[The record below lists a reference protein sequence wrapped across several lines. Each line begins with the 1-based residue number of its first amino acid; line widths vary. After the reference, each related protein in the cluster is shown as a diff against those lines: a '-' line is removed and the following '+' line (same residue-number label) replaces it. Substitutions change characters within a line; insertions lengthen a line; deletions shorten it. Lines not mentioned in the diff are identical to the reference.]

1 MTCGTCRKYRKSSR
15 SSWWSEFQSL
25 AESCWTWTRADS
37 VNSCSARQ
45 WVSQK
50 AEHVHGT
57 DDFSWLNGNHTV
69 KSLSLIWQSISG
81 YSGGCPFPKSW
92 LAWFNLD
99 LGLQT
104 RDVHFSFV
112 HKLDRSTSR
121 FPVNWCELDVFF
133 WLLFPDQPIC
143 VDFLWKVTPGWTAP
157 TIASASPEVIS
168 PRARCIATC
177 KWLKSGVAVAV
188 PIPSW
193 YFRNTPIWWSQI
205 CSNPPLKHGFLE
217 AMDYLTNLV
226 VRDRFGS
233 RWQPGER

>member
-1 MTCGTCRKYRKSSR
+1 MVWISKFSLILLNMNPRRFSKLLFGT
-15 SSWWSEFQSL
+15 
-25 AESCWTWTRADS
+25 S
-37 VNSCSARQ
+37 VGQ
-45 WVSQK
+45 PK

-133 WLLFPDQPIC
+133 WATVSRSTHMCRLLMEGDSGLNRSNHRQRQPRGY
-143 VDFLWKVTPGWTAP
+143 KP
-157 TIASASPEVIS
+157 
-168 PRARCIATC
+168 PRALCRDLQVAEIRRC
-177 KWLKSGVAVAV
+177 GAV